1 MVRIQDDLYEYVN
14 GEWLEKAIIPDDRPT
29 IGGFANLAEDVEK
42 IMMNDFKDFKAGT
55 KHSDITGMCDAIKLY
70 NKIMDT
76 DTRNA
81 LGIKPLMPLLDKIK
95 AIDSLEKLNDNL
107 LFFTENNIPLPVDF
121 GVDANMQDATSNCF
135 IIHGPSIILPDTT
148 YYGNETGDKLL
159 AVYKDMAL
167 KLLAYTSLTKE
178 EQEEYIND
186 TLTFDA
192 LVASQVKSMLEWAD
206 YVKNHNPMP
215 LDEVCNYLQPLA
227 FKKLLATIYD
237 NLPQELIVYD
247 PKAIKNM
254 NMYFNND
261 TFKQYIHWAYVK
273 TLLANANKLSQE
285 MAAISTTYRRCIMG
299 IDSDP
304 ILEKQAYQIASS
316 VYSEPCGIYY
326 GRTYFG
332 EEAKKDIISLVKK
345 IIDTYKDRI
354 AHNNFLEEATKQK
367 AILKLSTINI
377 KMGYPDDVRAIYKE
391 MIIDDNDNYFEAMN
405 KINKIK
411 IHHNLNKLY
420 KPVDKNEWQMPGHM
434 VNACYDPSRNDITFP
449 AAILQKPFYALSQSI
464 SENLGGIGTVIAHEI
479 SHAFDN
485 NGAHFD
491 ENGNLFN
498 WWSENDSKAFK
509 ELTNKMIKQWDGIPF
524 GNTSVNGE
532 LVVSE
537 NIADNGGMAV
547 TLQIMHTIEEPD
559 FKAYFI
565 NWAKIWCQKAKDEYI
580 DFLLKNDV
588 HSPCKLRANIQ
599 VRNFKEWYDTF
610 NVTDTDQMY
619 IKEEDRIII
628 W

>member
-55 KHSDITGMCDAIKLY
+55 KHSDINGMCDAIKLY

-121 GVDANMQDATSNCF
+121 GVDANMQDATANCF
-135 IIHGPSIILPDTT
+135 IIQGPSIILPDTT

-167 KLLAYTSLTKE
+167 KLLAYTNLTSD

-186 TLTFDA
+186 TLAFDA

-227 FKKLLATIYD
+227 FKKLLTAIYD

-449 AAILQKPFYALSQSI
+449 AAILQKPLYALSQSI

-547 TLQIMHTIEEPD
+547 TLQIMHTIEDPD

-610 NVTDTDQMY
+610 DVTDTDQMY